1 MTNKENQDILKI
13 ADVNYRAGIGFGILI
28 IAMILMYIAFFK

>member
-13 ADVNYRAGIGFGILI
+13 ADINYRAGIGFGIL
-28 IAMILMYIAFFK
+28 AVVALLMYIAFFK